1 MYHANMPVM
10 LQVRN
15 LPDEVHQR
23 LKQRASE
30 ARMSL
35 SDYVAGQLA
44 QHVAYR
50 SNRQI
55 IEDFRRRH
63 PEIPAAGESAAD
75 TIQAARDENDAK
87 LDRIAADTAESE
99 NPTSTRSS

>member
-1 MYHANMPVM
+1 MPVM

-23 LKQRASE
+23 LKERASE

-35 SDYVAGQLA
+35 SDYVADQLA

-55 IEDFRRRH
+55 IEDFHRRH
-63 PEIPAAGESAAD
+63 PDIPAADESAAD
-75 TIQAARDENDAK
+75 TIRAARDENDATF
-87 LDRIAADTAESE
+87 DRAAAETAESE
-99 NPTSTRSS
+99 DATSMRSS